1 MKKEQ
6 LRFDDDFA
14 VAITTDRAQ
23 VATMTLAP
31 GDSEGGP
38 GNRHQGAD
46 QWLYVV
52 SGEGVAIVD
61 GQEHALRP
69 GVVVL
74 IERGEAHEIR
84 NTGDAQLQTLNF
96 YDPPAYTPD
105 GDTLP
110 AGESG

>member
-1 MKKEQ
+1 MKMAQ
-6 LRFDDDFA
+6 LCFDDDFA

-38 GNRHQGAD
+38 SSRHQGAD
-46 QWLYVV
+46 PWMYVV
-52 SGEGVAIVD
+52 SGEGVAVI
-61 GQEHALRP
+61 GGEEHALRP

-84 NTGDAQLQTLNF
+84 NTGNTPLQTLNV
-96 YDPPAYTPD
+96 YDPPAYTPG

-110 AGESG
+110 AGEPE